1 MAISTTS
8 PGAKLTEV
16 RRKSFRD
23 QAIWFL
29 NSSEAGDDPEKCDL
43 VHKLEQKCA
52 SVESTGSGK
61 EESVVDEFMA
71 HRLLEFSNK
80 PCTR

>member
-1 MAISTTS
+1 MAVSTTTQ
-8 PGAKLTEV
+8 AKLTEV

-29 NSSEAGDDPEKCDL
+29 NSSEAGEDPASCEL
-43 VHKLEQKCA
+43 VRKLESKCSCDV
-52 SVESTGSGK
+52 SVKLED
-61 EESVVDEFMA
+61 ESVVDELMA
-71 HRLLEFSNK
+71 HRLLEYSNQ